1 MRNLL
6 FSFILLYTLTAC
18 DNNEEKVAHNTKI
31 AQEAKAQNDALLAEL
46 KVKDKALKE
55 AREEAKKSKERLLAG
70 EQAKKEA
77 FLREQTRQAQKRK
90 DAKNEKLLKTGI
102 HIENNVITID
112 TNKTKD
118 FFKNIGKRLEEKL
131 KKITGELEKGM
142 LDEKDTGVQIDASRI
157 NIDLNKTKDF
167 LETWGKKMQ
176 GFVKE
181 FDNMAKELDTNN
193 KPIQ

>member
-6 FSFILLYTLTAC
+6 TFVLLFSLTAC
-18 DNNEEKVAHNTKI
+18 GDNEEQSTNNAKI
-31 AQEAKAQNDALLAEL
+31 VQEAKAQNDALLEKL
-46 KVKDKALKE
+46 KIKDEALKQ
-55 AREEAKKSKERLLAG
+55 ARQEAKAAKEKLLVG

-77 FLREQTRQAQKRK
+77 FLKEQTKKAQKRK
-90 DAKNEKLLKTGI
+90 EDTKNEKLSKAGI
-102 HIENNVITID
+102 LIEDNVITID

-118 FFKNIGKRLEEKL
+118 FFQNIGKKLEEKL
-131 KKITGELEKGM
+131 RKITNEIEKGM
-142 LDEKDTGVQIDASRI
+142 LDEKDTGVQIDESRI

-181 FDNMAKELDTNN
+181 FDTMAKESDT
-193 KPIQ
+193 K